1 METSDILLT
10 IKNSYNVLTK
20 NEKSIADGILKNP
33 QTVLS
38 FSITELA
45 DYCNVSIATVFRF
58 CKDLDLKGY
67 QDFKLA
73 LAKSISVQ
81 ENSEAGSLESTG
93 NVNPNEDLLHDI
105 LLISRNAVTD
115 TFRQIDNDALKE
127 AVSWMKQAEKI
138 VFAGVGASLIT
149 CLEAKNKFMRIT
161 NKTDTSLDAHF
172 LSMMASLLS
181 ARDVLVAF
189 SDSGASKDTV
199 DIAKIA
205 KEKGAK
211 VIAVTRFQKSPLA
224 EYSDASFLCASNE
237 GPLQGG
243 SIAAKFSQLF
253 ILEVLYQ
260 EYFRQTY
267 EISKANKTATADAVA
282 DKLY

>member
-1 METSDILLT
+1 METIDILLT
-10 IKNSYNVLTK
+10 IKNSYNILTK
-20 NEKSIADGILKNP
+20 NEKSIADTILKDP
-33 QTVLS
+33 QKVLRY
-38 FSITELA
+38 SITELA
-45 DYCNVSIATVFRF
+45 DCCKVSIATVFRF
-58 CKDLDLKGY
+58 CKDLNLKGY

-73 LAKSISVQ
+73 LAKSISAQ
-81 ENSEAGSLESTG
+81 ESDETSSLESTG
-93 NVNPNEDLLHDI
+93 NVSVKQDLLHDI
-105 LLISRNAVTD
+105 LCISRNATTD
-115 TFRQIDNDALKE
+115 TYRQIDSAALKE
-127 AVSWMKQAEKI
+127 AVFWMKGAEKI

-161 NKTDTSLDAHF
+161 GKSDTSLDAHF
-172 LSMMASLLS
+172 LSMMASLLTPK
-181 ARDVLVAF
+181 DVLIAF

-205 KEKGAK
+205 KSRGAK

-224 EYSDASFLCASNE
+224 EYSDLIFLCGSNE

-243 SIAAKFSQLF
+243 SMAAKFSQLF
-253 ILEVLYQ
+253 ILEALYQ

-267 EISKANKTATADAVA
+267 DSSKANKTATADAVS